1 MLKLIITAKKII
13 NYRKKIIIS
22 FLLDLIAAIIVN
34 FLFNKNH
41 TVTYV
46 SYFYILALPSWIL
59 ISYIFGRYHDF
70 KKIDNKSIIKN
81 LFKTFLISFVFINI
95 SFIFE
100 RNNIINFKYF
110 YSINELSFFYYIY
123 GSISLV
129 FNLIF
134 NLFLIQKRYNNKWII
149 LESNKLLKYLE
160 KDNIESFDYL
170 LRNLILIKSI
180 DQINNYKSEN
190 YAGLILE
197 ENKEL
202 DKKLVLNLKKKGIKT
217 LGNIEWCE
225 EFLYRIPPNAMKEEL
240 NKNKFLYSNYNLFE
254 YKIKR
259 IIELFITILLIL
271 ASAPVII
278 LSALLIYKEDRG
290 PIFYSQIRRGIYG
303 KSFRIFKLRTMTID
317 SEKDGI
323 QWSSK
328 NDPRITKIGSFLRK
342 SRIDELPQLISVISG
357 DMNLIGPRPERPEID
372 NILEKKIPGYQIK
385 YFITPGITGW
395 AQVNYPYGASVQDS
409 YNKFSYDLYYLRNF
423 SIFLDILILFKTIRV
438 VLDYKNASFN
448 L

>member
-81 LFKTFLISFVFINI
+81 LFKTFLISFIFINI
-95 SFIFE
+95 SLIFD
-100 RNNIINFKYF
+100 RNNFINFEYF
-110 YSINELSFFYYIY
+110 YSINELSFFYCIY
-123 GSISLV
+123 GSISLA

>member
-81 LFKTFLISFVFINI
+81 LFKTFLISFIFINI
-95 SFIFE
+95 SLIFD
-100 RNNIINFKYF
+100 RNNFINFEYF

-372 NILEKKIPGYQIK
+372 NYLEKKIPGYQIK

>member
-1 MLKLIITAKKII
+1 
-13 NYRKKIIIS
+13 RKKIIIS

-240 NKNKFLYSNYNLFE
+240 NKDKF
-254 YKIKR
+254 
-259 IIELFITILLIL
+259 
-271 ASAPVII
+271 
-278 LSALLIYKEDRG
+278 
-290 PIFYSQIRRGIYG
+290 
-303 KSFRIFKLRTMTID
+303 
-317 SEKDGI
+317 
-323 QWSSK
+323 
-328 NDPRITKIGSFLRK
+328 
-342 SRIDELPQLISVISG
+342 
-357 DMNLIGPRPERPEID
+357 
-372 NILEKKIPGYQIK
+372 
-385 YFITPGITGW
+385 
-395 AQVNYPYGASVQDS
+395 
-409 YNKFSYDLYYLRNF
+409 
-423 SIFLDILILFKTIRV
+423 
-438 VLDYKNASFN
+438 
-448 L
+448 

>member
-1 MLKLIITAKKII
+1 
-13 NYRKKIIIS
+13 
-22 FLLDLIAAIIVN
+22 
-34 FLFNKNH
+34 
-41 TVTYV
+41 
-46 SYFYILALPSWIL
+46 
-59 ISYIFGRYHDF
+59 
-70 KKIDNKSIIKN
+70 
-81 LFKTFLISFVFINI
+81 
-95 SFIFE
+95 
-100 RNNIINFKYF
+100 
-110 YSINELSFFYYIY
+110 
-123 GSISLV
+123 
-129 FNLIF
+129 
-134 NLFLIQKRYNNKWII
+134 QKRYNNKWII

-328 NDPRITKIGSFLRK
+328 NDPRITKIGSFL
-342 SRIDELPQLISVISG
+342 
-357 DMNLIGPRPERPEID
+357 
-372 NILEKKIPGYQIK
+372 
-385 YFITPGITGW
+385 
-395 AQVNYPYGASVQDS
+395 
-409 YNKFSYDLYYLRNF
+409 
-423 SIFLDILILFKTIRV
+423 
-438 VLDYKNASFN
+438 
-448 L
+448 

>member
-1 MLKLIITAKKII
+1 MLKLIITVKKII

-22 FLLDLIAAIIVN
+22 FLLDLIAAIFVN
-34 FLFNKNH
+34 FLFNKNY
-41 TVTYV
+41 TFTYV

-81 LFKTFLISFVFINI
+81 LFKTFLISFIFINI
-95 SFIFE
+95 SLIFE
-100 RNNIINFKYF
+100 RNNFINFEYF

-123 GSISLV
+123 GSISLA

-134 NLFLIQKRYNNKWII
+134 NLFLIQKRCNNKWII
-149 LESNKLLKYLE
+149 LESNKLLEYLE

-170 LRNLILIKSI
+170 LRKLILIKSI
-180 DQINNYKSEN
+180 DQIKNYKSEN

-197 ENKEL
+197 ENKEIN
-202 DKKLVLNLKKKGIKT
+202 KKLLLNLKKKGIKI

-225 EFLYRIPPNAMKEEL
+225 EFLYRITPNALKEEV
-240 NKNKFLYSNYNLFE
+240 NKNKFLYSNYNFFE
-254 YKIKR
+254 YRIKR
-259 IIELFITILLIL
+259 IIELLITILLIL

-328 NDPRITKIGSFLRK
+328 NDPRITKIGSLLRK

-372 NILEKKIPGYQIK
+372 NYLEKKIPGYQIK